1 MTTKPFLNM
10 FGNEVQ
16 LTREEFVSRWVGKTD
31 GFMML
36 FLDHGNP
43 VQLQCFITEVH
54 RLAGLEWDGS
64 KEEKV

>member
-16 LTREEFVSRWVGKTD
+16 LTRDEFITRWVNKTD

-36 FLDHGNP
+36 FLNHGDP
-43 VQLQCFITEVH
+43 AQLQNFITEVY
-54 RLAGLEWDGS
+54 RLAGLEWDKSSQG
-64 KEEKV
+64 EA

>member
-1 MTTKPFLNM
+1 MTTKPFVNM

-16 LTREEFVSRWVGKTD
+16 LTRDEFITRWVNKTD

-36 FLDHGNP
+36 FLNHGDP
-43 VQLQCFITEVH
+43 DQLQNFITEVH

-64 KEEKV
+64 K